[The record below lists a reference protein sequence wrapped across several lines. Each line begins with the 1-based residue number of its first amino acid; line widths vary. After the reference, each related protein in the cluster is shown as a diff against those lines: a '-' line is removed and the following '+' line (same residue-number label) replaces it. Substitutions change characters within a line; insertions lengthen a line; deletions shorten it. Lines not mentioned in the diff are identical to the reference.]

1 MKKYSDHTFVI
12 PVHPN
17 PNVKDKIHV
26 RLGEF
31 ENVKLLTPLDYP
43 NLVYLM
49 KNAKLIL
56 TDSGGIQEEAP
67 SFACPTIVL
76 RYETERKEG
85 IDAGVSI
92 LVGADYDKIL
102 AESEKFFLLSARR
115 HV

>member
-1 MKKYSDHTFVI
+1 
-12 PVHPN
+12 
-17 PNVKDKIHV
+17 
-26 RLGEF
+26 
-31 ENVKLLTPLDYP
+31 
-43 NLVYLM
+43 M

-102 AESEKFFLLSARR
+102 SESEKVLSKERLESRLVAKNPYGNGKSAQIIEQIIRER
-115 HV
+115 I